1 VTAHFIA
8 PPSARKPEPFD
19 RLRVKGVASF
29 IAGLI
34 MVAAGSLHAG
44 TLKPG
49 SEIHA
54 ADLALEK
61 TTPTLTVVAQADPYV
76 GDLIDLSIV
85 DSVPETVATETA
97 ETEDELTEEAAYEAL
112 EEAAPDVDLLIQ
124 RLPEGSFND
133 RRSVAEQLA
142 ATGDPRVPVILTA
155 LLEGRLLATGED
167 PPRILIRAETGRA
180 GRDALTG
187 DPVDAELIASG
198 RRIPVHNPLRNALRS
213 LIAVSTLSAPDPQR
227 RATSLR
233 RLMRDDVSPDILA
246 YLDDRVELETDPRVM
261 DLLLTVRALA
271 RLNVDDPEQRLESIA
286 LLRGSLL
293 SEVRVRLEATANR
306 DADPEVRDAAR
317 EALDSIE
324 ARIRFFRF
332 SENLFFGLSAGS
344 VLLLAAIGLAITF
357 GVMGVIN
364 MAHGELIMIGA
375 YTTWFI
381 QTLMPGAL
389 STSILLAIPA
399 AFLVAG
405 LVGIA
410 MERGVIQFLYGRP
423 LETLLATFGISLI
436 LQQAVRTLFSPLNRP
451 VSSPE
456 WLSGT
461 LQVNPILALTWSRIY
476 IFIFAIMVF
485 VALLLVMKK
494 TSLGLKVRA
503 VSQNRPM
510 ARALGVRTGWVDA
523 LTFGL
528 GAGIAGVAGV
538 ALSQLTNVGP
548 NMGQAYIIDSFMVVV
563 FGGVGNL
570 WGTFVGALGL
580 GMMTKFLEP
589 HTGAVLAKILV
600 LIFIIL
606 FIQRRPRGLFPKKGR
621 AAEA

>member
-1 VTAHFIA
+1 MTAL
-8 PPSARKPEPFD
+8 PLARP
-19 RLRVKGVASF
+19 G
-29 IAGLI
+29 GL
-34 MVAAGSLHAG
+34 GL
-44 TLKPG
+44 
-49 SEIHA
+49 
-54 ADLALEK
+54 LALLLLLAF
-61 TTPTLTVVAQADPYV
+61 TPPAQADAQAAQTHSAGSAEGIVSPLT
-76 GDLIDLSIV
+76 DLIDDTADAATAHAGNRAIDASAPALV
-85 DSVPETVATETA
+85 EGNEHTAAVPTA
-97 ETEDELTEEAAYEAL
+97 EEPGVSVAEVSIDER
-112 EEAAPDVDLLIQ
+112 IRQ
-124 RLPEGSFND
+124 LPHGSFND
-133 RRSVAEQLA
+133 RRAVAEELA
-142 ATGDPRVPVILTA
+142 MAGDPRVAGILTA
-155 LLEGRLLATGED
+155 LADGRLLALDE
-167 PPRILIRAETGRA
+167 PRARILIRDASGRL
-180 GRDALTG
+180 GRDAITG
-187 DPVDAELIASG
+187 EPVSAELIAAG
-198 RRIPVHNPLRNALRS
+198 RRIPVHNPLRNTLRS
-213 LIAVSTLSAPDPQR
+213 LVAVATISDPAPER

-233 RLMRDDVSPDILA
+233 RLLRDGVSPEMLD
-246 YLDDRVELETDPRVM
+246 YLDARVEQETVPLVL
-261 DLLLTVRALA
+261 DLLQTVRAMAHLESDYA
-271 RLNVDDPEQRLESIA
+271 DQRLQAIEV
-286 LLRGSLL
+286 LRGSLL
-293 SEVRVRLEATANR
+293 AEVRVRLDAAAER
-306 DADPEVRDAAR
+306 DEDAAVRDSAA
-317 EALDSIE
+317 EAIDSIE
-324 ARIRFFRF
+324 TRIAVYRFT
-332 SENLFFGLSAGS
+332 ENLFFGLSAGS

-375 YTTWFI
+375 YTTWFL
-381 QTLMPGAL
+381 QTLMPEAL
-389 STSILLAIPA
+389 SASILLAIPA
-399 AFLVAG
+399 AFVVAG

-451 VSSPE
+451 VASPD
-456 WLSGT
+456 WLSGS
-461 LQVNPILALTWSRIY
+461 LYINPVLSLTWSRLY
-476 IFIFAIMVF
+476 IVIFAILVF

-503 VSQNRPM
+503 VAQNRPM
-510 ARALGVRTGWVDA
+510 ARALGVRTSWVDA

-548 NMGQAYIIDSFMVVV
+548 NMGQAYVIDSFMVVV

-570 WGTFVGALGL
+570 WGTLVGAMGL

>member
-1 VTAHFIA
+1 MPAWVITTW
-8 PPSARKPEPFD
+8 
-19 RLRVKGVASF
+19 LMVAS
-29 IAGLI
+29 
-34 MVAAGSLHAG
+34 GSLQAEMPSSG
-44 TLKPG
+44 AEMQPG
-49 SEIHA
+49 DPTAEA
-54 ADLALEK
+54 AL
-61 TTPTLTVVAQADPYV
+61 PTFTVIAQADPYA
-76 GDLIDLSIV
+76 GELIDPSIL
-85 DSVPETVATETA
+85 DSDPESAAMETD
-97 ETEDELTEEAAYEAL
+97 ETEDDLAEEAAYEAL
-112 EEAAPDVDLLIQ
+112 EEAAPDIDLLIQ
-124 RLPEGSFND
+124 RLPEGNFND

-142 ATGDPRVPVILTA
+142 ATGDPRVPVILNA
-155 LLEGRLLATGED
+155 LLEGRLLATGDE

-187 DPVDAELIASG
+187 EPVDPELIASG

-213 LIAVSTLSAPDPQR
+213 LVAISTLSAPDPQR

-271 RLNVDDPEQRLESIA
+271 RLNVDEPEHRLESIA

-293 SEVRVRLEATANR
+293 SEVRVRLEAAASR
-306 DADPEVRDAAR
+306 DDDPDVREAAR

-324 ARIRFFRF
+324 SRIRFFRF
-332 SENLFFGLSAGS
+332 TENLFFGLSAGS

-381 QTLMPGAL
+381 QTLIPGAL
-389 STSILLAIPA
+389 SASILLAIPA
-399 AFLVAG
+399 AFVVAG

-451 VSSPE
+451 VSSPD

-503 VSQNRPM
+503 VAQNRPM

-589 HTGAVLAKILV
+589 HSGAVLAKILV

>member
-1 VTAHFIA
+1 MTSIALVSRMLGPMLAALLLLTAASHAWAEAEAATPA
-8 PPSARKPEPFD
+8 PEGAMPAESMPETTTDFPAVEPDPVPPPEPQES
-19 RLRVKGVASF
+19 V
-29 IAGLI
+29 
-34 MVAAGSLHAG
+34 VAAEFDELPAAAEGNAAG
-44 TLKPG
+44 DG
-49 SEIHA
+49 SETLDETL
-54 ADLALEK
+54 AD
-61 TTPTLTVVAQADPYV
+61 D
-76 GDLIDLSIV
+76 
-85 DSVPETVATETA
+85 A
-97 ETEDELTEEAAYEAL
+97 EP
-112 EEAAPDVDLLIQ
+112 AAPNVETLIRQ
-124 RLPEGSFND
+124 LPEGSFND
-133 RRSVAEQLA
+133 RRAVATQLA
-142 ATGDPRVPVILTA
+142 ASGDPRVPDILSA
-155 LLEGRLLATGED
+155 LAEGRLLATAD
-167 PPRILIRAETGRA
+167 APPRILIRAATGT
-180 GRDALTG
+180 GGSDAISG
-187 DPVDAELIASG
+187 ENVPASVISG
-198 RRIPVHNPLRNALRS
+198 GTRIPVHNPLRNALRS
-213 LIAVSTLSAPDPQR
+213 LVAVATISAPDPEQR
-227 RATSLR
+227 ASALL
-233 RLMRDDVSPDILA
+233 RLMRGSIDSDLLA
-246 YLDDRVELETDPRVM
+246 YLDTRVEREADPRVM

-271 RLNVDDPEQRLESIA
+271 RLNADTPEERLA
-286 LLRGSLL
+286 AVAVLRGSLL
-293 SEVRVRLEATANR
+293 NDVRVGLEATVAR
-306 DADPEVRDAAR
+306 DADPDVREAAA
-317 EALDSIE
+317 EALDSIQS
-324 ARIRFFRF
+324 RIELYRFT
-332 SENLFFGLSAGS
+332 ENLFFGLSAGS

-381 QTLMPGAL
+381 QTLIPGAL
-389 STSILLAIPA
+389 SSSILLAIPA
-399 AFLVAG
+399 AFVVAG

-436 LQQAVRTLFSPLNRP
+436 LQQAVRSLFSPLNRP
-451 VSSPE
+451 VASPD
-456 WLSGT
+456 WLSGS
-461 LQVNPILALTWSRIY
+461 LEVNPVLALTWSRIY
-476 IFIFAIMVF
+476 ILVFAILVF

-503 VSQNRPM
+503 VAQNRPM

-528 GAGIAGVAGV
+528 GAGIAGIAGV

-570 WGTFVGALGL
+570 WGTFVGAMGL

-589 HTGAVLAKILV
+589 HSGAVLAKILV

>member
-1 VTAHFIA
+1 MAA
-8 PPSARKPEPFD
+8 C
-19 RLRVKGVASF
+19 LLVA
-29 IAGLI
+29 G
-34 MVAAGSLHAG
+34 GSLHADTQAFG
-44 TLKPG
+44 LEMP
-49 SEIHA
+49 A
-54 ADLALEK
+54 ADPAMEM
-61 TTPTLTVVAQADPYV
+61 TTPAFAVIAQSGPYTGDMIDPSLL
-76 GDLIDLSIV
+76 GID
-85 DSVPETVATETA
+85 PESAAVETA
-97 ETEDELTEEAAYEAL
+97 ETENDLMEEAAYASL
-112 EEAAPDVDLLIQ
+112 EETAADIDLLIQ

-133 RRSVAEQLA
+133 RRAVAEELA
-142 ATGDPRVPVILTA
+142 ATGDPRVPVVLTA
-155 LLEGRLLATGED
+155 LVEGRLLATGDD

-187 DPVDAELIASG
+187 DPVDADLIASG
-198 RRIPVHNPLRNALRS
+198 RRIPVHNPLRNALRN
-213 LIAVSTLSAPDPQR
+213 LIAVATIAAPDPER

-233 RLMRDDVSPDILA
+233 RLMRDDVSPDMLA
-246 YLDDRVELETDPRVM
+246 YLDERVELETNPGVT

-293 SEVRVRLEATANR
+293 SEVRVRLEATATR
-306 DADPEVRDAAR
+306 DDDPEVREAAR
-317 EALDSIE
+317 DALDSIE
-324 ARIRFFRF
+324 SRIRFFRF
-332 SENLFFGLSAGS
+332 TENLFFGLSAGS

-381 QTLMPGAL
+381 QTLIPGAL

-405 LVGIA
+405 LVGVA
-410 MERGVIQFLYGRP
+410 MERGVIRFLYGRP

-451 VSSPE
+451 VASPD
-456 WLSGT
+456 WLSGS
-461 LQVNPILALTWSRIY
+461 LYVNPILSLTWSRIY
-476 IFIFAIMVF
+476 ILAFAIAVF
-485 VALLLVMKK
+485 IALLLVMKK

-503 VSQNRPM
+503 VAQNRPM

-570 WGTFVGALGL
+570 WGTLVGAMGL

-600 LIFIIL
+600 LVFIIL

>member
-1 VTAHFIA
+1 MAAWLLF
-8 PPSARKPEPFD
+8 
-19 RLRVKGVASF
+19 
-29 IAGLI
+29 AG
-34 MVAAGSLHAG
+34 GSLHAETQAFG
-44 TLKPG
+44 LAMPT
-49 SEIHA
+49 
-54 ADLALEK
+54 ADLPAET
-61 TTPTLTVVAQADPYV
+61 TTPAFAVIAQADPYT
-76 GDLIDLSIV
+76 GDMIDPSLLGI
-85 DSVPETVATETA
+85 DPEPAAVETA
-97 ETEDELTEEAAYEAL
+97 ESDDELMEEAVYEGL
-112 EEAAPDVDLLIQ
+112 EETAADVDALIQ

-133 RRSVAEQLA
+133 RRAVAEELA
-142 ATGDPRVPVILTA
+142 ETGDPRIPVILTA
-155 LLEGRLLATGED
+155 LLEGRLLAAGED

-187 DPVDAELIASG
+187 EPVDADLIASG
-198 RRIPVHNPLRNALRS
+198 RRIPVHNPLRNALRN
-213 LIAVSTLSAPDPQR
+213 LIAVATISAPDPER
-227 RATSLR
+227 RASSLR
-233 RLMRDDVSPDILA
+233 RLMRDDVSPDILT
-246 YLDDRVELETDPRVM
+246 YLDERVELETDPRVT

-293 SEVRVRLEATANR
+293 SEVRVRLEATATR
-306 DADPEVRDAAR
+306 DDDPDVREAAR
-317 EALDSIE
+317 DALDSIE
-324 ARIRFFRF
+324 SRIRFFRF
-332 SENLFFGLSAGS
+332 TENLFFGLSAGS

-381 QTLMPGAL
+381 QTLIPGAL

-405 LVGIA
+405 LVGVA

-451 VSSPE
+451 VASPD
-456 WLSGT
+456 WLSGS
-461 LQVNPILALTWSRIY
+461 LYVNPILSLTWSRIY
-476 IFIFAIMVF
+476 ILAFAIAVF

-503 VSQNRPM
+503 VAQNRPM

-570 WGTFVGALGL
+570 WGTLVGAMGL